1 MEIENWKDIPNY
13 EGLYK
18 ISDLGNVKSTYSNK
32 ILKPSADKYGYV
44 RFSATKNKKQKT
56 LRIHRL
62 VAELFIQNPNNLPQ
76 VNHKDGNKENNC
88 KTNLEWC
95 TDSENKLH
103 AYVNGLMIGGNEHS
117 KTRQDLPR
125 YKLKS
130 TNFN

>member
-1 MEIENWKDIPNY
+1 MIEEWKDIPNY
-13 EGLYK
+13 EGLYE
-18 ISDLGNVKSTYSNK
+18 ISDLGNVKSIYSNK

-44 RFSATKNKKQKT
+44 RFSATKYKIQKT

-62 VAELFIQNPNNLPQ
+62 VAELFIPNPLNLPQ
-76 VNHKDGNKENNC
+76 VNHLDGDKTNC
-88 KTNLEWC
+88 TKSNLEWC

-103 AYVNGLMIGGNEHS
+103 AYANGLMIGGNEYS